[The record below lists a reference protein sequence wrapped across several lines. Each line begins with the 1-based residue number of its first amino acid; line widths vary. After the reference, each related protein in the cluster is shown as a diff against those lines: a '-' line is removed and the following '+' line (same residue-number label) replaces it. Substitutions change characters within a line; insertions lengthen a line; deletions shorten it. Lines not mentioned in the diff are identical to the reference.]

1 MIALRKT
8 SRPRTLLALA
18 AVGVA
23 ALQYSPDTA
32 ARAVIPND
40 RHAVVHALNRLGF
53 GARPGDVERVEKM
66 GLAAWIDQQLR
77 PERIAERGLGERLSR
92 FETLTL
98 DSQTIAEEYVL
109 PARLERR
116 ARQQSAQTRQGQQTP
131 NVAPMTDAARKNR
144 QVFTELSEAKL
155 LRAIY
160 SERQLEEVL
169 VDFWFN
175 HFNVFARKGQTEI
188 YIGEYEREAIRPYV
202 LGNFRELLEATAKS
216 PAMLFYLDNWMSADP
231 NAMER
236 VGPDRRPRRGALPQA
251 QPLDRAPNRRARGLN
266 ENYARELLEL
276 HTLGVDGG
284 YTQQDV
290 VEVARAFTGWTIDRP
305 TAGFRF
311 VPMMHDRGAKTVLG
325 HQIRAG
331 GGIEDGEKVLD
342 IVASHPS
349 TAQHIALKLAQRFV
363 SDSPPQSVVDKAAAT
378 FRTTKG
384 DLRAVVRV
392 IVTSSEFF
400 APETYRAKVKTP
412 FEFVVSALRA
422 TGANV
427 QSAVPVVRALVG
439 LGMPLYLCQ
448 PPTGYDDTADVW
460 ISSGALVNRMNFA
473 LAIASGEMRG
483 VQIPGATEREAATAR
498 DRIIRDALAGD
509 VSAATLDTI
518 VKATTSEET
527 IALTIGSPEFQR
539 Q

>member
-1 MIALRKT
+1 L
-8 SRPRTLLALA
+8 
-18 AVGVA
+18 
-23 ALQYSPDTA
+23 
-32 ARAVIPND
+32 
-40 RHAVVHALNRLGF
+40 
-53 GARPGDVERVEKM
+53 
-66 GLAAWIDQQLR
+66 
-77 PERIAERGLGERLSR
+77 
-92 FETLTL
+92 
-98 DSQTIAEEYVL
+98 VL
-109 PARLERR
+109 
-116 ARQQSAQTRQGQQTP
+116 
-131 NVAPMTDAARKNR
+131 
-144 QVFTELSEAKL
+144 
-155 LRAIY
+155 
-160 SERQLEEVL
+160 
-169 VDFWFN
+169 
-175 HFNVFARKGQTEI
+175 
-188 YIGEYEREAIRPYV
+188 
-202 LGNFRELLEATAKS
+202 
-216 PAMLFYLDNWMSADP
+216 
-231 NAMER
+231 
-236 VGPDRRPRRGALPQA
+236 
-251 QPLDRAPNRRARGLN
+251 
-266 ENYARELLEL
+266 
-276 HTLGVDGG
+276 LGVGDFSGG
-284 YTQQDV
+284 P
-290 VEVARAFTGWTIDRP
+290 IDPP

-363 SDSPPQSVVDKAAAT
+363 SDNPPQSVVDKAAAT